1 MENRNVLDIFVSRG
15 MIDNS
20 LAEDMLHEI
29 EASGKDVADILTD
42 FQVVQSRE
50 DMWGIIAQELGAD
63 LVDLSEFVPPE
74 ELLAVIP
81 APMARLHGALP
92 INFDADGI
100 TVALLDPMNPQT
112 PEDLRFALGKEIKVV
127 VAPDHIIEK
136 KINEA

>member
-81 APMARLHGALP
+81 SPMARLHGFRRGWDYGSP
-92 INFDADGI
+92 
-100 TVALLDPMNPQT
+100 P
-112 PEDLRFALGKEIKVV
+112 
-127 VAPDHIIEK
+127 
-136 KINEA
+136 